1 MTNSIN
7 EPKLALANYCDSL
20 NSEEP
25 SYTLTV
31 LAQDPRR
38 GFSLTVGLR
47 ALAGLW
53 HPYERNNVYGL
64 GYLFWVGFP
73 ELGIERCGS
82 DDDLRMKLIV
92 TAMITQQRVVT
103 AEFISK
109 HLVPVSTYRP
119 SAGALEGD
127 LDLPAIERQMLRF
140 ADDMQ
145 TYLNSGELSD
155 DFDEIPSMVEHV
167 LTLHAHFKSS
177 PELIPPPPSFE
188 MFDSIFRK
196 AS

>member
-1 MTNSIN
+1 MTSNIN
-7 EPKLALANYCDSL
+7 EPKLALANYCNLL
-20 NSEEP
+20 NSESP
-25 SYTLTV
+25 SHALIV
-31 LAQDPRR
+31 LAQDPSR

-53 HPYERNNVYGL
+53 HPYERNNVFGL
-64 GYLFWVGFP
+64 SYLFWVGFP
-73 ELGIERCGS
+73 ELRIDRCGS

-92 TAMITQQRVVT
+92 TAMITQQREVT

-109 HLVPVSTYRP
+109 HLVPITTYRS
-119 SAGALEGD
+119 SAGTLERD

-140 ADDMQ
+140 ADDLQ

-167 LTLHAHFKSS
+167 LTLHAHFKSF